1 MSVYVILH
9 LVSES
14 RNFQDVRGTEGLVQ
28 KKNNKRKYK
37 EKLSEKYLRDIIPE
51 NYQEMCK

>member
-14 RNFQDVRGTEGLVQ
+14 RNFQDTRGTVGL
-28 KKNNKRKYK
+28 KKKARENIR
-37 EKLSEKYLRDIIPE
+37 ETISENI
-51 NYQEMCK
+51 

>member
-28 KKNNKRKYK
+28 KKITRENIKR
-37 EKLSEKYLRDIIPE
+37 
-51 NYQEMCK
+51 NYQRNI

>member
-14 RNFQDVRGTEGLVQ
+14 RNFQDVRETVGL
-28 KKNNKRKYK
+28 KKKITRENIR
-37 EKLSEKYLRDIIPE
+37 ETISEKF
-51 NYQEMCK
+51 

>member
-14 RNFQDVRGTEGLVQ
+14 RNFQDTRGTVGF
-28 KKNNKRKYK
+28 KKK
-37 EKLSEKYLRDIIPE
+37 ERI
-51 NYQEMCK
+51 

>member
-14 RNFQDVRGTEGLVQ
+14 RNFQDTRGTVGF
-28 KKNNKRKYK
+28 KKKR
-37 EKLSEKYLRDIIPE
+37 ENIRETISENI
-51 NYQEMCK
+51 

>member
-14 RNFQDVRGTEGLVQ
+14 RNFQDTRGTVGL
-28 KKNNKRKYK
+28 KKITR
-37 EKLSEKYLRDIIPE
+37 E
-51 NYQEMCK
+51 NIRETISVNI

>member
-14 RNFQDVRGTEGLVQ
+14 RNFQDTRGTLGF
-28 KKNNKRKYK
+28 KKYNKREHKRNYIRKYI
-37 EKLSEKYLRDIIPE
+37 RDIIPE
-51 NYQEMCK
+51 KYQEIC

>member
-14 RNFQDVRGTEGLVQ
+14 RNFQDTRGTVGF
-28 KKNNKRKYK
+28 KKKREYKRNDIRKYI
-37 EKLSEKYLRDIIPE
+37 RDIIPE
-51 NYQEMCK
+51 KYQEIC

>member
-14 RNFQDVRGTEGLVQ
+14 RNFQDVRETVGL
-28 KKNNKRKYK
+28 KKITRENIR
-37 EKLSEKYLRDIIPE
+37 ETISEKF
-51 NYQEMCK
+51 

>member
-14 RNFQDVRGTEGLVQ
+14 RNFQDTRGTVGL
-28 KKNNKRKYK
+28 KKNNKREYKRNYISKYI
-37 EKLSEKYLRDIIPE
+37 RDIIPE
-51 NYQEMCK
+51 KYQEIC